1 MQAIVSDACV
11 ITPVVSIVLKSMFEN
26 IPSAN
31 ELCCEL
37 QMLYLISFSFVLC
50 SIFVQIIYKI
60 LTHVV
65 LLMKNYCFLKELF
78 YVADSSNL

>member
-37 QMLYLISFSFVLC
+37 QMLYLISFSFV
-50 SIFVQIIYKI
+50 
-60 LTHVV
+60 
-65 LLMKNYCFLKELF
+65 
-78 YVADSSNL
+78 YVAFLFRLFIKF